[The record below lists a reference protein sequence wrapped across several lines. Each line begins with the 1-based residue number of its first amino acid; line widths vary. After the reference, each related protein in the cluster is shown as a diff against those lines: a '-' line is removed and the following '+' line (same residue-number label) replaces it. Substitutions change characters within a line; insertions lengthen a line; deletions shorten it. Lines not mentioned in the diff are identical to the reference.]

1 MPQQQHSSDVPEE
14 GDNSSNSLTTRC
26 LLQYCAQW
34 PQHKAWVQQ
43 TLATDGS
50 NLELLAG
57 TPFGADKDCV
67 KAAVRSCGSALQ
79 FAAPRL
85 RADRDVVLAAVAA
98 DPFAIAFAAEA
109 LRADAGVVLAA
120 LRRDPAALALADA
133 RLFADA
139 DFMLTAI
146 KLDATATTYAAPAL
160 LGDATFRDAAK
171 AANSVVSSWFASTEH
186 FPGLQQPEVQ
196 QEFSGQPAKQ

>member
-1 MPQQQHSSDVPEE
+1 MPQQHVSDVSGGAE
-14 GDNSSNSLTTRC
+14 DSSHSLTTRC

-34 PQHKAWVQQ
+34 PQHKTWVQQ
-43 TLATDGS
+43 TLAADGS

-57 TPFGADKDCV
+57 TPFTADRDCV

-79 FAAPRL
+79 FAGPRL

-98 DPFAIAFAAEA
+98 DPFALAFAAEG
-109 LRADAGVVLAA
+109 LRADAGVVLSA

-139 DFMLTAI
+139 EFMLKAI
-146 KLDATATTYAAPAL
+146 KLDATATTYAAPTL
-160 LGDATFRDAAK
+160 LGDPEFRSAAK
-171 AANSVVSSWFASTEH
+171 AANSVVGSWFASTEH

-196 QEFSGQPAKQ
+196 QEFHSGQPPKQ